1 MGDELE
7 QRRKSRFSAQE
18 PRGEEAVLAS
28 LGMTLTL
35 SRVAGGNP
43 KSGRSTAAPLQ
54 GQEDLLWRLG
64 GLGQI
69 ELLGADDAFA
79 LFDEDYLIWLDVFQR
94 FDEAARPADFE
105 ELDGFGFADAEVD
118 AEIILREIAATTAD
132 FVDLGVEAFLAGKMS
147 DAFD

>member
-18 PRGEEAVLAS
+18 LRGEEAVLAS

-43 KSGRSTAAPLQ
+43 KSGCSTAAPLQ

-64 GLGQI
+64 GLGRI
-69 ELLGADDAFA
+69 ELHGADDAFA
-79 LFDEDYLIWLDVFQR
+79 LFDENDLIGLDVFES
-94 FDEAARPADFE
+94 FDQAAGPADFE
-105 ELDGFGFADAEVD
+105 EF
-118 AEIILREIAATTAD
+118 
-132 FVDLGVEAFLAGKMS
+132 
-147 DAFD
+147 